1 MNHIKKSVMLCISLL
16 LLTSLLVG
24 CSSAKGNVQSDKA
37 KQQARILKDAMGHRV
52 KIPANPKRVIASY
65 MEDDLIALGIKPAAQ
80 WSINNGK
87 GVQDYLQS
95 DLKKVPTVPSDL
107 PYESV
112 ASFKPDL
119 ILIDSAASVT
129 GNKYTQY
136 NRIAPTYV
144 VDNKVNSD
152 WRTRFIKIGRVFGEK
167 AKAEKILA
175 NYDRKAQSAR
185 KTIKKSAGAPK
196 VAAIWL
202 VGGKFFVVGEN
213 VSSGSVL
220 YHDLKLKA
228 PNVVKEI
235 SKHATG
241 NWSPISLESLA
252 KLDADDIFLINSD
265 KSNGA
270 SMLKETVWKAIP
282 AVKQHHVYQF
292 DADSSWLYSG
302 PIANQQVIHSVVKS
316 LAK

>member
-1 MNHIKKSVMLCISLL
+1 MNHIKKSVMLCIGLL
-16 LLTSLLVG
+16 LLTSLLIG
-24 CSSAKGNVQSDKA
+24 CSSTNKAAQKGKPELQTRV
-37 KQQARILKDAMGHRV
+37 LKDAMGHKV
-52 KIPANPKRVIASY
+52 KIPAHPKRVIASY
-65 MEDDLIALGIKPAAQ
+65 MEDDLIALGIKPVAQ

-95 DLKKVPTVPSDL
+95 DLKKVPTIPYDL

-112 ASFKPDL
+112 ATFKPDL
-119 ILIDSAASVT
+119 MLIDSAASVT
-129 GNKYTQY
+129 GNKYIQY

-144 VDNKVNSD
+144 IDNKVNSD
-152 WRTRFIKIGRVFGEK
+152 WRTKFIKIGRVFGEK

-175 NYDRKAQSAR
+175 NYDKKAQSAR
-185 KTIKKSAGAPK
+185 TAIKKSAGTPK

-220 YHDLKLKA
+220 YRDLKLKA
-228 PNVVKEI
+228 PNVVQKI
-235 SKHATG
+235 SKQATA

-265 KSNGA
+265 KNNGA
-270 SMLKETVWKAIP
+270 SMLKEDTWKSIP
-282 AVKQHHVYQF
+282 AVKKHHVYSF
-292 DADSSWLYSG
+292 NADSSWLYSG
-302 PIANQQVIHSVVKS
+302 PIANQQMMDSVVKS
-316 LAK
+316 LTK